1 MRKFKDKYPIS
12 KETILILKDCWWEIL
27 LKLLISICYR
37 GTLLIIPIFWGKAID
52 MLTAGKMGD
61 CYGLVIVT
69 LIITLFYYASAC
81 FNHVIYYKLYIRMYK
96 SFSKTIY
103 KSIVNN
109 SLYSLSR
116 FKLGEFSN
124 IVNTDID
131 IVVTFLS
138 DFSLKLV
145 RLFEFFIIFYY
156 FYTINIPIF
165 IITIILSIVAFSVLV
180 FTGPK
185 TKLLNQQ
192 RKKNLDKK
200 FAITHEVFH
209 TIKEIKGFFVFKS
222 VNERIKN
229 ICGDYLDAHS
239 KYDTFSVVVK
249 QIVLAI
255 IETTRYIVAIYG
267 MYLCSVG
274 KVEIGT
280 ILVIYSY
287 YTKLT
292 ENYDNVSVL
301 MIGFEDFKV
310 SLKRLN
316 KLLEFKSNN
325 IQNNL
330 LTNKDYEGHIKFKNV
345 LYGNKKD
352 PILNDVS
359 LTMEQNS
366 ITVITGG
373 PGSGKTGI
381 FDLLMKLNRKHSG
394 QILIDGDPY
403 EKINDETYYNLVSLV
418 RKEPNF
424 FDLSIKDNL
433 MLVTESFTRV
443 KRICQD
449 IGIHEDIMNLKNKYD
464 TQINDTGEKVS
475 KNLKIAIAVARTIL
489 KDSKV
494 MMFDE
499 AISVLDTKYKKNIIK
514 ILKDLKKDHN
524 IIIITRDEEII
535 SLADKVITFDNNQ
548 VKKTKL
554 NHKTYNWTVFEI

>member
-1 MRKFKDKYPIS
+1 MRRFKDKYPIS

-165 IITIILSIVAFSVLV
+165 AITIILSIVAFSVLV

-192 RKKNLDKK
+192 RKRNLDRK

-255 IETTRYIVAIYG
+255 IETTRYLVAIYG

-274 KVEIGT
+274 KIEIGR

-325 IQNNL
+325 IQSNL

-449 IGIHEDIMNLKNKYD
+449 IGIHEDIMNLRNKYD

-499 AISVLDTKYKKNIIK
+499 AISVLDTKYRKNIIK

-524 IIIITRDEEII
+524 IIIITRDEEITA
-535 SLADKVITFDNNQ
+535 LADKVITFDNNQ
-548 VKKTKL
+548 VKRTKL
-554 NHKTYNWTVFEI
+554 NESVK

>member
-69 LIITLFYYASAC
+69 LIVTLCYYASAC
-81 FNHVIYYKLYIRMYK
+81 FNHVVYYKLYNRMYK

-131 IVVTFLS
+131 IAVTFLS
-138 DFSLKLV
+138 DFSIKLV
-145 RLFEFFIIFYY
+145 RLVEFLIIFFY

-165 IITIILSIVAFSVLV
+165 IITVLLSIAAFLVLV

-185 TKLLNQQ
+185 TKTLNQQ
-192 RKKNLDKK
+192 RKKCLDKK

-229 ICGDYLDAHS
+229 ICGEYLDAHS

-274 KVEIGT
+274 KIEIGT

-292 ENYDNVSVL
+292 ENYDNISVL

-316 KLLEFKSNN
+316 KLLEFKSNGN
-325 IQNNL
+325 QNHS
-330 LTNKDYEGHIKFKNV
+330 LTTKDYEGNIKFKNV

-394 QILIDGDPY
+394 QILIDGDSY
-403 EKINDETYYNLVSLV
+403 EKISDEEYYGLVSLV

-443 KRICQD
+443 KRICQE
-449 IGIHEDIMNLKNKYD
+449 IGIHDDIMSLKNKYD

-489 KDSKV
+489 KDSKI

-524 IIIITRDEEII
+524 IIIITRDEELI
-535 SLADKVITFDNNQ
+535 SLADKVITFENNQ

-554 NHKTYNWTVFEI
+554 NKAKALS